1 MIFWITHQFPSGS
14 HNKSGMFIYRTVKEL
29 AAYFPVSVICLHPY
43 TPPIISMVKN
53 RKGYK
58 NIYKQWKEVH
68 PKKLVKP
75 KGLDNINV
83 IYVKYLRPPRGKLD
97 FLEGWF
103 AYYAVKKKIKNLLSG
118 GKDLFHANWLFPVGK
133 ATELLSKKFGIP
145 YIITLRGSDINLLE
159 LNSINW
165 NSADSILKNSNKI
178 TSVSSFL
185 LNECK
190 KKKLSI
196 DDKKIY
202 ITHNFYDS
210 KLFIIKDK
218 LLARKNINIDNNF
231 KIIFYAGGLR
241 KLKNVDILINSIS
254 QISEEY
260 RLKLFIAGSGYEE
273 NNLRSLVEEKNIK
286 DSVIFVGKLDTKK
299 IIEYYNAA
307 DLFCLVSKNE
317 GLPNVIVESLLCGTP
332 VIATSVGEI
341 PNLIDEGING
351 YLVEPNS
358 ILSLSQ
364 KIQLGFETPWN
375 RDILRESISFLSNE
389 NVLQEYNHIYKE
401 FV

>member
-1 MIFWITHQFPSGS
+1 MIFWLTHQFPSGN

-29 AAYFPVSVICLHPY
+29 TNYYPVTVICFHPY
-43 TPPIISMVKN
+43 TPPIISMLN
-53 RKGYK
+53 ARKGYK
-58 NIYKQWKEVH
+58 NIYNQWKELH

-75 KGLDNINV
+75 KGIDNIKV
-83 IYVKYLRPPRGKLD
+83 IYIKYLRPPRGRLD

-103 AYYAVKKKIKNLLSG
+103 AYFAVKGKLKKLLSKDKNLI
-118 GKDLFHANWLFPVGK
+118 HANWLFPIGK
-133 ATELLSKKFGIP
+133 AAELLSKKFKIP
-145 YIITLRGSDINLLE
+145 YIITLRGSDINLLT
-159 LNSINW
+159 LNSFNW
-165 NSADSILKNSNKI
+165 NSANSILKNSSKI
-178 TSVSSFL
+178 TSVSNFL
-185 LNECK
+185 LQECK
-190 KKKLSI
+190 KKRLI
-196 DDKKIY
+196 DDDEKVY

-241 KLKNVDILINSIS
+241 KLKNVDILINSVS
-254 QISEEY
+254 QISKEY
-260 RLKLFIAGSGYEE
+260 RLKLLIAGSGYEE
-273 NNLRSLVEEKNIK
+273 NNLRSLAEEKNIM
-286 DSVIFVGKLDTKK
+286 DSVIFVGRLDSKK

-341 PNLIDEGING
+341 PVLIKVGING
-351 YLVEPNS
+351 HLVEPNS
-358 ILSLSQ
+358 ISSLSQ
-364 KIQLGFETPWN
+364 KIKLGFETRWDRN
-375 RDILRESISFLSNE
+375 ILRESITFLSKE
-389 NVLQEYNHIYKE
+389 NVIKEYNNIYRE